1 MIAKNTSNP
10 FLFACGVPRSGTT
23 LLQRMLDSHP
33 DLTVANDT
41 HFIPRALELT
51 SKNLIVQA
59 TNSIEISLS
68 DEIVDNVFNYHRF
81 YRTGLSESDFNAIR
95 GKAATYR
102 ELVSGVFDCIA
113 KKENKSLAGE
123 KTPDYVRRVRL
134 LNRLF
139 PDAKLIHLIRD
150 GRNVALSLL
159 DWATPKKG
167 PGRIELWNES
177 PIAVCAMW
185 WKWLVDQ
192 GLEQAKGLNES
203 VYCEVKY
210 EDLTASPESSVRELC
225 DFLQLLFDES
235 MLRFNK
241 GRTSS
246 NPDLSAKSAWLGPKT
261 GLRDWRSDMD
271 AADVVLFEALA
282 GDTLQ
287 RCGYSLSTQS
297 PSKAIEQAAA
307 RFQQWWQENFLSK
320 HTQRSNPDEFSSQ
333 LDHNF
338 STSASK

>member
-1 MIAKNTSNP
+1 MIARNASNP
-10 FLFACGVPRSGTT
+10 VLFACGVPRSGTT
-23 LLQRMLDSHP
+23 LLQRMLNSHP

-59 TNSIEISLS
+59 TNSIEISLT
-68 DEIVDNVFNYHRF
+68 DELADNVFNYHRF
-81 YRTGLSESDFNAIR
+81 YRTGLSESEFIAIR
-95 GKAATYR
+95 ARASTYR
-102 ELVSGVFDCIA
+102 ELVGGVFDCIA
-113 KKENKSLAGE
+113 DKENKSLAGE
-123 KTPDYVRRVRL
+123 KTPDYVRRIRL

-177 PIAVCAMW
+177 PIAVCALW

-192 GLEQAKGLNES
+192 GLEQAKGLNDS

-210 EDLTASPESSVRELC
+210 EDLTDSPEPSVRELC
-225 DFLQLLFDES
+225 DFLQLPFDEA
-235 MLRFNK
+235 MLQFNK

-261 GLRDWRSDMD
+261 GLRDWRRDMD
-271 AADVVLFEALA
+271 AADVELFEALA

-287 RCGYSLSTQS
+287 RCGYELSTQTQS
-297 PSKAIEQAAA
+297 AAV
-307 RFQQWWQENFLSK
+307 QQIAENVERWWRDNFLSK
-320 HTQRSNPDEFSSQ
+320 HTERSNTEIANQIDR
-333 LDHNF
+333 NF
-338 STSASK
+338 STATSK